1 MMVDMTNNDSIDP
14 LHGYSPDEIIVGADG
29 QTLAQVA
36 ADAEDER
43 ASDERAA
50 QQYIEA
56 DAERVLQG
64 LPPLHPCYLVVAT
77 IYGYDDTDAPYDASV
92 SSPLSVEEAIAWVA
106 AGTEARR
113 PPPEF
118 RGPLRMHGAQV
129 WAGGA
134 CAPLAGLIV
143 AARTGSAS

>member
-1 MMVDMTNNDSIDP
+1 MTIMHTVLDLAAKRGHDGDMTNNDSTVP

-29 QTLAQVA
+29 QTLAQVT
-36 ADAEDER
+36 ADAED
-43 ASDERAA
+43 
-50 QQYIEA
+50 
-56 DAERVLQG
+56 
-64 LPPLHPCYLVVAT
+64 LVVAT

-92 SSPLSVEEAIAWVA
+92 SSPLSVEEAIAWVT
-106 AGTEARR
+106 AGTDARR

-118 RGPLRMHGAQV
+118 RGPLRMHGAQI